1 MESLLKRDDFFGL
14 VTYEARSL
22 PMVSLKIKPGLK
34 GFGPALRLPPGGRI
48 GPQPTKASGPEPNPS
63 IFQGK
68 GINPMKFMVK
78 TPSGFCL

>member
-1 MESLLKRDDFFGL
+1 MESLLKRDDFLGL

-34 GFGPALRLPPGGRI
+34 GFRPALRLPPGGRI
-48 GPQPTKASGPEPNPS
+48 SPQPTKASGPEPDPF
-63 IFQGK
+63 IFQYK
-68 GINPMKFMVK
+68 GVNPLKFMVE